1 MKKYLYIFSVMLFF
15 IFVPNV
21 RADDYKICI
30 YGGSNMFGDNGYHA
44 ALHVSGGSAVIDVY
58 KDRKILEDFSLRKT
72 KIINGDGIDS
82 STLPGV
88 NTTKDASMDIK
99 FLTIRCPRYMCE
111 EGKTIWIDE
120 DGCNLGTGTYTFL
133 SEWTEEAI
141 SNLNEALKFQYGA
154 ADPSKVNYTSILSGS
169 CPSDVAA
176 FKLFGSAYSLLKIIA
191 PLALVVFASIDLAR
205 AVIAAD
211 ESGIKKAQKHCLKRF
226 AAAVIVLLSFVIV
239 EMIINMASS
248 GSEIMSC
255 VNELLK

>member
-21 RADDYKICI
+21 RAEEYKMCMYQI
-30 YGGSNMFGDNGYHA
+30 NGYR
-44 ALHVSGGSAVIDVY
+44 ALLYEKNGRPVIEIY
-58 KDRKILEDFSLRKT
+58 KNNVVFDDFHETRT
-72 KIINGDGIDS
+72 NIINGGTIDTS
-82 STLPGV
+82 DLLGV
-88 NTTKDASMDIK
+88 NTNKNQPMDIK
-99 FLTIRCPRYMCE
+99 FLTIRCPKAMCA
-111 EGKTIWIDE
+111 EGTSADDKVWVDE
-120 DGCNLGTGTYTFL
+120 SGSCKLLQHTYKFL
-133 SEWTEEAI
+133 REWTKNQA

-176 FKLFGSAYSLLKIIA
+176 FKLLGSAYSLLKIIA
-191 PLALVVFASIDLAR
+191 PLALVVFASIDLAK

-226 AAAVIVLLSFVIV
+226 AAAIIVLLSFVIV